1 MAYLQSQE
9 IIHRD
14 LATRNIL
21 VVSEKCVKLSDFG
34 FAQKTTNGYYYT
46 KTERPIPIL
55 WYALESLKDKK
66 YSCQSDVWSFGVTLY
81 EMFTFGQSPILE
93 PGQSTILE
101 PGQSSLEKL
110 IKRLDNGER

>member
-1 MAYLQSQE
+1 MAYLRSQE

-34 FAQKTTNGYYYT
+34 FAQKAKNGYYYMT
-46 KTERPIPIL
+46 TERLIPVK
-55 WYALESLKDKK
+55 WYAPESLKNNIVS
-66 YSCQSDVWSFGVTLY
+66 YQSDVWAFGVTLY

-93 PGQSTILE
+93 PD
-101 PGQSSLEKL
+101 QSSIEKL
-110 IKRLDNGER
+110 IKRLDEGER